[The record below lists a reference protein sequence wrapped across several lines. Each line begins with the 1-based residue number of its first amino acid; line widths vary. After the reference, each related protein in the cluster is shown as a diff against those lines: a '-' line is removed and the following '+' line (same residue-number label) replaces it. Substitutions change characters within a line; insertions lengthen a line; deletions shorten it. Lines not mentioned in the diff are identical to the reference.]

1 MGAPHRSRN
10 IQMMHGLRLC
20 NRRIVKCPD
29 PSDLVQ
35 QVTAGE
41 FKTAIVTD
49 GVDVIVKLAAP
60 AI

>member
-10 IQMMHGLRLC
+10 IQMMHGLRL
-20 NRRIVKCPD
+20 IAKCPD
-29 PSDLVQ
+29 PLDLVQ

>member
-1 MGAPHRSRN
+1 M
-10 IQMMHGLRLC
+10 QVMHGLRL
-20 NRRIVKCPD
+20 IAKCPD
-29 PSDLVQ
+29 PLDVVQ
-35 QVTAGE
+35 QVAAGE